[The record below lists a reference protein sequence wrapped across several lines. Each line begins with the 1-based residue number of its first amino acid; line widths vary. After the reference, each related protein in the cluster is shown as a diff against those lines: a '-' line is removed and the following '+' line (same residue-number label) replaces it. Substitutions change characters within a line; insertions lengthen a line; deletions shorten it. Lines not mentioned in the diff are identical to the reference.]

1 MDNFRFHLTS
11 SYLCQRT
18 SGAYEDGNYY
28 YLVQEDI
35 MQQITDAAYI
45 KDVLH
50 HYQVYC
56 GVDTPKKS
64 KKRPNEALLR

>member
-1 MDNFRFHLTS
+1 
-11 SYLCQRT
+11 
-18 SGAYEDGNYY
+18 
-28 YLVQEDI
+28 